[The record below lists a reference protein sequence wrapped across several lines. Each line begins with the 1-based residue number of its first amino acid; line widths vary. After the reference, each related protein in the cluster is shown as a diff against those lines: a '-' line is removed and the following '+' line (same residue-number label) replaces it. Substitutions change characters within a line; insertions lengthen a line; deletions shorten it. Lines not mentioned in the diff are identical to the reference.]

1 MISESFI
8 FIAAFLLFISIL
20 VSKTSQRLGIPALL
34 FFLLIG
40 MLAGSE
46 GIGGIYFDDPNI
58 TQFIG
63 IIALVFILFSGG
75 LDTRWSDIKPVLG
88 RGIVLSTLG
97 VVITTAAVG
106 LFVNWITGFSLVES
120 LLLGAIVSSTDA
132 AAIFSIFKSQ
142 KQGLKNNI
150 EPTLELESG
159 TNDPMAYFMTTTLI
173 YLILNPT
180 ISIWSMILLLI
191 QSIGLG
197 VIFGVLFGKGSI
209 KLINSIKLPIQG
221 LYPVL
226 TIALA
231 FLTFSV
237 THFAGGNGF
246 LSVYIA
252 ALILGNS
259 YFINKK
265 VQMQFFDGLAWLM
278 QIIMFLT
285 LGLLVFPSHILPV
298 IGIGLIISFFL
309 ILVARPLAVF
319 LCFLPFNVGL
329 KDKVFISWVGI
340 RGAVPIIFA
349 TYPIVAGINGSNMIF
364 NVVFFITITSALI
377 QGSTIN
383 IFARYLGLST
393 SKTMDKT

>member
-1 MISESFI
+1 MISEQFI
-8 FIAAFLLFISIL
+8 LIGSFLLFISIII
-20 VSKTSQRLGIPALL
+20 SKTSHRLGIPSLL

-46 GIGGIYFDDPNI
+46 GIGGIYFNNPI
-58 TQFIG
+58 IAQFIG

-75 LDTRWSDIKPVLG
+75 LDTKWGDVKPVLW
-88 RGIVLSTLG
+88 RGVILSTVG
-97 VVITTAAVG
+97 VLITTLAVG
-106 LFVNWITGFSLVES
+106 LFINWITGFSLIES
-120 LLLGAIVSSTDA
+120 FLIGSIVSSTDA
-132 AAIFSIFKSQ
+132 AAVFSIFRSQ

-173 YLILNPT
+173 FLILNPAT
-180 ISIWSMILLLI
+180 SVWSMIMLLV

-197 VIFGVLFGKGSI
+197 VVIGVVFGKGMV
-209 KLINSIKLPIQG
+209 KLINNIKLHIEG

-226 TIALA
+226 TIALS

-237 THFAGGNGF
+237 TYFVGGNGF

-259 YFINKK
+259 HFVNKK
-265 VQMQFFDGLAWLM
+265 VQMQFYDGMATLM

-285 LGLLVFPSHILPV
+285 LGLLVFPSQIIPV
-298 IGIGLIISFFL
+298 MGIGILISFFL

-319 LCFLPFNVGL
+319 LCLSPFKVGM

-349 TYPIVAGINGSNMIF
+349 TYPIVAGVNGANMIF
-364 NVVFFITITSALI
+364 NIVFFITMTSALI

-383 IFARYLGLST
+383 VLARYLGLSKP
-393 SKTMDKT
+393 KTEK

>member
-1 MISESFI
+1 MLSEQFI
-8 FIAAFLLFISIL
+8 LIGSLLLFISIII
-20 VSKTSQRLGIPALL
+20 SKTSHRLGIPSLV

-46 GIGGIYFDDPNI
+46 GVGGIYFDNPSI

-75 LDTRWSDIKPVLG
+75 LDTRWGEVKPVLW
-88 RGIVLSTLG
+88 RGVILSTAG
-97 VVITTAAVG
+97 VLITTIAVG
-106 LFVNWITGFSLVES
+106 LFVNWITGFSLIES
-120 LLLGAIVSSTDA
+120 FLIGSIVSSTDA
-132 AAIFSIFKSQ
+132 AAVFSIFRSG

-173 YLILNPT
+173 FLILNPT
-180 ISIWSMILLLI
+180 TSVWSTIILLM

-197 VIFGVLFGKGSI
+197 IILGVVFGKGGV
-209 KLINSIKLPIQG
+209 KLINSIKLHIQG

-226 TIALA
+226 TISLA

-237 THFAGGNGF
+237 SYFVGGNGF

-259 YFINKK
+259 YFVNKK
-265 VQMQFFDGLAWLM
+265 VQMQFFDGIAWLM

-285 LGLLVFPSHILPV
+285 LGLLVFPSQIVPV
-298 IGIGLIISFFL
+298 IGIGILISFFL

-319 LCFLPFNVGL
+319 LCLSPFKVRL

-349 TYPIVAGINGSNMIF
+349 TYPIVAGISGANMIF

-377 QGSTIN
+377 QGSTIHVV
-383 IFARYLGLST
+383 AKYLGLSV
-393 SKTMDKT
+393 SKTEK